1 MFLALSVMILLLG
14 MVMLTREI
22 PTHLVASEGLKMDPQ
37 KRQEGHLQK
46 QFRKT
51 NVKKLKHQL
60 KHVMEE
66 LH

>member
-1 MFLALSVMILLLG
+1 MFLALSVMILLVG
-14 MVMLTREI
+14 MVMLARET
-22 PTHLVASEGLKMDPQ
+22 PAHLVASESLKMDPQ

>member
-1 MFLALSVMILLLG
+1 MLARET
-14 MVMLTREI
+14 LT
-22 PTHLVASEGLKMDPQ
+22 PLVASEGLKMDPQ